1 MDKKNLLTIG
11 EMSKLSGASIHSLR
25 YYERI
30 KVLTPAYTDPDTGYR
45 YYSFDQTYLLE
56 FIGFCI
62 EMSIPLKDMKRF
74 TQSGDVLDAHAF
86 LNEGKSIAI
95 KKLGAI
101 KQGLRFIKDIE
112 RQIDIVEKYKP
123 GEIYTRHIPQKLFY
137 VNKCVVALEEI
148 TPIDLALGFVNMS
161 YDGDNYT
168 ELPEYG
174 MMAMHS
180 SHGAEY
186 YAFGQVPD
194 TAESTENIRII
205 PAGEYFCV
213 LNQSH
218 KLSEAPEIF
227 REILGDCTDYIAI
240 EADMFAAKY
249 KISEPMHE
257 LRVLITPI

>member
-30 KVLTPAYTDPDTGYR
+30 NVLIPAYTDPDTGYR

-62 EMSIPLKDMKRF
+62 EMGIPLKDMKRF
-74 TQSGDVLDAHAF
+74 TQSGDVLDARAF

-112 RQIDIVEKYKP
+112 RQVDIVEKYKP
-123 GEIYTRHIPQKLFY
+123 GQIYTRYIPEKLFY
-137 VNKCVVALEEI
+137 VNKCTIPLEDI
-148 TPIDLALGFVNMS
+148 TPIDLALGFVNMP
-161 YDGDNYT
+161 YGTDNYT

-174 MMAMHS
+174 MMAVHS
-180 SHGAEY
+180 PDRIEY
-186 YAFGQVPD
+186 YAFGQVPE
-194 TAESTENIRII
+194 TTESTENIRTI

-213 LNQSH
+213 LNQGH
-218 KLSEAPEIF
+218 TLSGAPEIF
-227 REILGDCTDYIAI
+227 RELIGDYNAYIAI
-240 EADMFAAKY
+240 ETDMFAAKY

-257 LRVLITPI
+257 LRVLVL

>member
-1 MDKKNLLTIG
+1 LDKKNLLTIG

-30 KVLTPAYTDPDTGYR
+30 NVLIPAYTDPDTGYR
-45 YYSFDQTYLLE
+45 YYSFDQIYLLD
-56 FIGFCI
+56 FISSCI
-62 EMSIPLKDMKRF
+62 EMDIPLKDMKRF
-74 TQSGDVLDAHAF
+74 TQSGDVIDARAF

-123 GEIYTRHIPQKLFY
+123 GQIYTRCIPEKLFY
-137 VNKCVVALEEI
+137 VNKCTIALEDI
-148 TPIDLALGFVNMS
+148 SPVDLALGFANMP
-161 YDGDNYT
+161 YDSDNYT

-180 SHGAEY
+180 SDEVAY

-194 TAESTENIRII
+194 TATITENIKAI
-205 PAGEYFCV
+205 PAGEYHCV
-213 LNQSH
+213 LNEGHQ
-218 KLSEAPEIF
+218 LSEALEIF
-227 REILGDCTDYIAI
+227 RELLGNCNTFIAI
-240 EADMFAAKY
+240 ETDMFAAKY

-257 LRVLITPI
+257 LRVLPL

>member
-30 KVLTPAYTDPDTGYR
+30 NVLTPAYTDPDTNYR
-45 YYSFDQTYLLE
+45 YYSLDQTYLLE

-62 EMSIPLKDMKRF
+62 EMDIPLKDMKRF

-112 RQIDIVEKYKP
+112 RQIDIVEKYEP

-137 VNKCVVALEEI
+137 VNKCTVAPENI

-174 MMAMHS
+174 MMATHS
-180 SHGAEY
+180 PDGVAY

-194 TAESTENIRII
+194 TAAITENIKTI
-205 PAGEYFCV
+205 PAGEYHCV
-213 LNQSH
+213 LNPGHQLC
-218 KLSEAPEIF
+218 KAPEIF
-227 REILGDCTDYIAI
+227 RELLKDCNDFIVI

-249 KISEPMHE
+249 KLSEPIHE
-257 LRVLITPI
+257 LRVLVL